1 MRSRPLS
8 SLFRAARLTFTG
20 LALLLAT
27 GTFAWGEGSTTAG
40 VTLLKNRQYQ
50 EALTTGIR
58 SARKSVL
65 CCFYL
70 FKATDTNNNMPR
82 RIIEEL
88 VKAARRG
95 VDVTVILERNRKHDD
110 NLNRDNLHTA
120 ALLSRGGVKVFF
132 DSPKVTTHAK
142 VAVID
147 RRYVYLGSH
156 NLTQSALTHNNE
168 LSVLIDSP
176 AMAGEIISYLQKL

>member
-1 MRSRPLS
+1 MRHLS
-8 SLFRAARLTFTG
+8 SFFSVTRLTAVG
-20 LALLLAT
+20 LALLLAVS
-27 GTFAWGEGSTTAG
+27 GTLAWGEGSTTAG

-58 SARKSVL
+58 SARKSVV

-70 FKATDTNNNMPR
+70 FKATDANSNIPQ
-82 RIIEEL
+82 RIVEEL
-88 VKAARRG
+88 VKASRRG

-110 NLNRDNLHTA
+110 SLNRDNLHTA

-132 DSPKVTTHAK
+132 DSPKITTHAK

-156 NLTQSALTHNNE
+156 NLTQSALTRNNE

-176 AMAGEIISYLQKL
+176 AMAGEITSYLQKL